1 MTILKV
7 IIIIILIIIMG
18 MMLTVFYKT
27 YSEMKQTSMFNMQI
41 RHFKPK
47 LN

>member
-7 IIIIILIIIMG
+7 IIIIIIMG
-18 MMLTVFYKT
+18 MMLKVFFKT

>member
-1 MTILKV
+1 MLK
-7 IIIIILIIIMG
+7 G
-18 MMLTVFYKT
+18 FFKR

>member
-1 MTILKV
+1 
-7 IIIIILIIIMG
+7 MG
-18 MMLTVFYKT
+18 MMLKVFFKT